1 MICYISFVVNNS
13 WISSFNYCTEGA
25 LMLPAVVFELGSLDP
40 ISSRQND
47 RMHVLQCVVDVL

>member
-1 MICYISFVVNNS
+1 
-13 WISSFNYCTEGA
+13 
-25 LMLPAVVFELGSLDP
+25 MLPAVVFELGSLDP